1 MGEEVR
7 GLDSVAGC
15 LVSLLLV
22 SRYCLAF
29 ACSCLV
35 SSLSSIGPERA
46 LAGLPA
52 ATRSRN
58 VEHAH
63 FRGRCDQLRRSADSL
78 KDAPRIVSEAA
89 VVGRPLSTIYADPE
103 TLPLSHGVCDGSTVS
118 RTRKGG
124 RRYGYG
130 SGRACD
136 LDLKGVGHAPRPPH
150 PDSERAR
157 RGSGS
162 PGPLPTEG
170 RKARPFCVCQAQF
183 FVREFPRRGQ
193 ISTASGPVFEYPEV
207 GWIPAAAGMAV
218 WMTCAVENTFLEA
231 MHRDRSYRR
240 EASQRTIDTTPT
252 TVAAARKKLNAPA
265 SPRPNIRTT
274 RSTVVCGCPAGP

>member
-1 MGEEVR
+1 MVPTLPVLR
-7 GLDSVAGC
+7 SAPW
-15 LVSLLLV
+15 LLV
-22 SRYCLAF
+22 VWLASP
-29 ACSCLV
+29 CV
-35 SSLSSIGPERA
+35 SFPGWLSSVLAGISFSSIGPERA
-46 LAGLPA
+46 LAGWSA

-58 VEHAH
+58 VERAH

-150 PDSERAR
+150 PDSERTR
-157 RGSGS
+157 RDSGS
-162 PGPLPTEG
+162 PVPLPTEG
-170 RKARPFCVCQAQF
+170 SIAQPFCVCQQVARGKF
-183 FVREFPRRGQ
+183 GGKREAGVAYLDENGIVSWQRRGRPRPR
-193 ISTASGPVFEYPEV
+193 SLAGASGRHGAV
-207 GWIPAAAGMAV
+207 AG
-218 WMTCAVENTFLEA
+218 CYF
-231 MHRDRSYRR
+231 S
-240 EASQRTIDTTPT
+240 
-252 TVAAARKKLNAPA
+252 
-265 SPRPNIRTT
+265 
-274 RSTVVCGCPAGP
+274 